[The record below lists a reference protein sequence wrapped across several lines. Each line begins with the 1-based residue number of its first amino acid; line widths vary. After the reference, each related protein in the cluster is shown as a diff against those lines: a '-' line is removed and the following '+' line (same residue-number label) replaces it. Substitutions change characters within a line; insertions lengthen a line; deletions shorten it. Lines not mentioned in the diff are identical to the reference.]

1 MKLTYFNRQRT
12 GKKINILEHSFSQ
25 LLNESLLDV
34 RLKNAPN
41 LDNELF
47 RTIISYDPEL
57 SKLQNL
63 NDETMASTPEHYS
76 RWLLKMY
83 KSGELKNTTQDKLQL
98 LLQILMLLLS
108 QPRRTILR

>member
-41 LDNELF
+41 LDEQLEIKGQGMFADINEVK
-47 RTIISYDPEL
+47 E
-57 SKLQNL
+57 
-63 NDETMASTPEHYS
+63 
-76 RWLLKMY
+76 LLK
-83 KSGELKNTTQDKLQL
+83 KQN
-98 LLQILMLLLS
+98 I
-108 QPRRTILR
+108 